1 MSSKSKSKSKS
12 KSPKSK
18 SPKSKTNRVT
28 SAVKDLIN
36 QNRTKMLLTEKLQ
49 KYNHKELLIR
59 NYQKDFEMMMKD
71 KDCRRIYLPN
81 FSPLHYERLGYIFWG
96 TNFESAILSN
106 FGWYID
112 RTVSRSDNDSKIS
125 NFRFLSCNLSK
136 AKIDNAGNSNYKV
149 SEYCWRQRKNCCYF
163 DINGCNLNETNLSGL
178 IGVLSLYK
186 CIAERSNFSNSDIA
200 FWPQI
205 DYNFAECNLKDAN
218 FTNVKL
224 TECGFEDCNLDGA
237 DFSMAHFIGNC
248 KFKNCSLKGAKFSGA
263 ILGKT
268 VFEKCQNLDA
278 TSFDGLTEWSTDFY
292 DKKCANDLMNPED
305 PNSKVKMDPIS
316 YEELKKGKN
325 MVVLRRS
332 DDTAEVPE
340 KPSYCYNR
348 KDLEKWLKNKKTNP
362 LTNEKINMD
371 QYDKDNG
378 NLTRPVI
385 ITGGKKEKTHKI
397 KKFHYRATRKL

>member
-1 MSSKSKSKSKS
+1 MSSRSNSPRS

-18 SPKSKTNRVT
+18 RNRVT
-28 SAVKDLIN
+28 RAVKDYIHR
-36 QNRTKMLLTEKLQ
+36 NRTKMLLTEKLQ
-49 KYNHKELLIR
+49 EYNHKELLIR

-81 FSPLHYERLGYIFWG
+81 FSPLHEHFSYIFSG

-106 FGWYID
+106 FGYID
-112 RTVSRSDNDSKIS
+112 RTKSRSYNDSRNCYFS
-125 NFRFLSCNLSK
+125 FLSCNLSK

-149 SEYCWRQRKNCCYF
+149 SEDDFFVWRRPKRSNCCFF

-178 IGVLSLYK
+178 IGVLTLYK
-186 CIAERSNFSNSDIA
+186 CIAERSNFSNSDIG
-200 FWPQI
+200 FWIQI

-248 KFKNCSLKGAKFSGA
+248 KFKNCSLKGAKFPGA

-268 VFEKCQNLDA
+268 IFEKCQNLDA

-292 DKKCANDLMNPED
+292 DKKCANVLLNPED

-316 YEELKKGKN
+316 YEGLKQGKN
-325 MVVLRRS
+325 MVVLRRC

-340 KPSYCYNR
+340 QPSYCFNR
-348 KDLEKWLKNKKTNP
+348 DEFERWLKVQKRNP
-362 LTNEKINMD
+362 LTNEEINMD

-385 ITGGKKEKTHKI
+385 ITGGKKKKTHKI
-397 KKFHYRATRKL
+397 KKMHHRVTPRKL